1 MGDDVEYHIKFKL
14 WIEKDGDIIIGL
26 GRDKLLGEI
35 EKTGSIS
42 KAAKNVGMSY
52 KKAWSFLKTM
62 ENRLGVKLIKTR
74 RGGKKGGGTEL
85 TEDAKKL
92 LAEFEKIST
101 AFENLKEQLEKNG

>member
-1 MGDDVEYHIKFKL
+1 MKYQIKFKL
-14 WIEKDGDIIIGL
+14 WVEKDGDIIIGL
-26 GRDKLLGEI
+26 GRDKLLREI

-62 ENRLGVKLIKTR
+62 ESRLGVKLVKTH

-85 TEDAKKL
+85 TEEAKQL
-92 LAEFEKIST
+92 LSDFEKINT
-101 AFENLKEQLEKNG
+101 AFKNLKKQLEKDG